1 MVFGSFAPLFTTK
14 SCFSHNVL
22 TEGIKFR
29 GVIGLLAHLCRGS
42 VIFHAFC
49 LHTARPA
56 PWKRLKPILPSAAS
70 WAAVAFPRIAKKLF
84 HQNAQSCQHQRRQQT
99 RISHTSPSQ
108 KRSMVHTLTARCD
121 VSYELGRVGKIS
133 ALTDIPLGWCQR
145 YVAKYVQ
152 YDVSNQ
158 NMNPQATWELICLG
172 QGGPQRANPEVR
184 IITPEVE
191 SPLRLLQ
198 ENTAKARGGS
208 RNLAGQTRGGVW
220 SSASLAMGPHSR
232 HSTLWQGHLQRTD
245 VLLATCVAEWGD
257 LWSHCLHLQTHC
269 GLICSESPWVTAAF
283 VLLQVT
289 KSLFR
294 LLIFKRGR
302 DNIRY
307 RGRSGPK
314 FQGQVITGRKTTTL
328 CKHWPSIKPLKLEF
342 ITNATVAHRVNK
354 QLSVWHNRTRW
365 TDKLSVCLQPV
376 QPIKWGYTG
385 TFLLG
390 SWMPNASLAPS
401 VSHITLILLPGK
413 NFQFYL
419 YPLKYQKKEES
430 FFCLK
435 RQ

>member
-1 MVFGSFAPLFTTK
+1 M
-14 SCFSHNVL
+14 
-22 TEGIKFR
+22 
-29 GVIGLLAHLCRGS
+29 
-42 VIFHAFC
+42 
-49 LHTARPA
+49 
-56 PWKRLKPILPSAAS
+56 
-70 WAAVAFPRIAKKLF
+70 
-84 HQNAQSCQHQRRQQT
+84 
-99 RISHTSPSQ
+99 
-108 KRSMVHTLTARCD
+108 
-121 VSYELGRVGKIS
+121 VGKIS
-133 ALTDIPLGWCQR
+133 APTDIPLGWCQR

-172 QGGPQRANPEVR
+172 QGGPQLANPEVR

-191 SPLRLLQ
+191 TPLRLLQ

-208 RNLAGQTRGGVW
+208 RSLAGQTRGGVW
-220 SSASLAMGPHSR
+220 SSGSLTMGPHSR

-269 GLICSESPWVTAAF
+269 GLICRESWVTAVF
-283 VLLQVT
+283 ILLQVT
-289 KSLFR
+289 RSLFR

-307 RGRSGPK
+307 RGRSGLK
-314 FQGQVITGRKTTTL
+314 FQGQVITGRKNTTL
-328 CKHWPSIKPLKLEF
+328 CKHWPSIKPLELEF

-354 QLSVWHNRTRW
+354 QLSVRHNGTRW
-365 TDKLSVCLQPV
+365 TDKLSVYLQPV
-376 QPIKWGYTG
+376 QPIKWGQTG

-413 NFQFYL
+413 NFLSITTPFNIR
-419 YPLKYQKKEES
+419 KRKKV
-430 FFCLK
+430 FFLLFK
-435 RQ
+435 ETVILQG